1 MDPSFSGRVA
11 LITGA
16 SGGIG
21 QALARR
27 LAVGGAALGLGYGTN
42 GQAAQA
48 LAAEITAAGGTVVAI
63 GADLR
68 RPEAPGE
75 LVQVAAAALG
85 PVDVLVSNA
94 GLSRVQPLEDISA
107 AQFDEMLAVNLR
119 APFLLA
125 QSAVPSM
132 RERGFGR
139 ILFISSVAAFT
150 GGIVGPHYAA
160 SKAGLHG
167 LTHFLASPARH
178 IWGHGQR
185 AGPGAGRR
193 DRDAARR
200 SGRPAPAGA
209 GRQARPAVR
218 GCRSRGSDPGQRLL
232 DQPGHL
238 PRRRHPPQVDA
249 GQRPIWRPDAPASV
263 LPITVSA
270 ATHDRHQ
277 QDDDRYAA

>member
-1 MDPSFSGRVA
+1 MDRSFSGRVA

-27 LAVGGAALGLGYGTN
+27 LAADGAMLGLGYGAH
-42 GQAAQA
+42 GEAAEA
-48 LAAEITAAGGTVVAI
+48 LAAEITSAGGRAIAI

-75 LVQVAAAALG
+75 LVQAVAEALG

-94 GLSRVQPLEDISA
+94 GLSRVQPLEDITA

-125 QSAVPSM
+125 QCAVRSM

-167 LTHFLASPARH
+167 LTHFLASRL
-178 IWGHGQR
+178 
-185 AGPGAGRR
+185 
-193 DRDAARR
+193 AA
-200 SGRPAPAGA
+200 SGVTVNALAPALVAETGMLPGDPA
-209 GRQARPAVR
+209 ELRRQVPVGRL
-218 GCRSRGSDPGQRLL
+218 GQPWEVADLAAAILANAYLTNQVISL
-232 DQPGHL
+232 DGGIH
-238 PRRRHPPQVDA
+238 PR
-249 GQRPIWRPDAPASV
+249 
-263 LPITVSA
+263 
-270 ATHDRHQ
+270 
-277 QDDDRYAA
+277 

>member
-1 MDPSFSGRVA
+1 MDRSFGGRVA

-27 LAVGGAALGLGYGTN
+27 LAAEGAALGLGYGAHA
-42 GQAAQA
+42 QAAEV
-48 LAAEITAAGGTVVAI
+48 LAAEITAAGGRAIAI

-68 RPEAPGE
+68 SPEAPGE
-75 LVQVAAAALG
+75 LVQATADALG

-94 GLSRVQPLEDISA
+94 GLSRVQPLEDITA

-125 QSAVPSM
+125 QAAVPAM
-132 RERGFGR
+132 RDRGFGR

-167 LTHFLASPARH
+167 LTHFLASRL
-178 IWGHGQR
+178 
-185 AGPGAGRR
+185 
-193 DRDAARR
+193 AA
-200 SGRPAPAGA
+200 SGVTVNALAPALITETGMLPGDPA
-209 GRQARPAVR
+209 QLSRQIPVGRLGHPSEVADLAAAILANAYLTNQVI
-218 GCRSRGSDPGQRLL
+218 SL
-232 DQPGHL
+232 DGGIH
-238 PRRRHPPQVDA
+238 PR
-249 GQRPIWRPDAPASV
+249 
-263 LPITVSA
+263 
-270 ATHDRHQ
+270 
-277 QDDDRYAA
+277 